1 MVGVAPPEVA
11 EHDLATT
18 DLDLGAGVGEDP
30 IGRVDVLD
38 DLGEVVGELGFL
50 GGDRPLARLAGAHHE
65 RHAALVTPDRRRS
78 EDRVAEG
85 VVEVP
90 VGIDDN
96 ADRGVGQLADVL
108 LDLARL
114 GVGRARVDDQ
124 ALGPAEHESDVL
136 VVERIATDEDASA
149 DLHPPSCGSHA

>member
-1 MVGVAPPEVA
+1 MAPPQVA

-18 DLDLGAGVGEDP
+18 DLDLGVGREDP
-30 IGRVDVLD
+30 IGRVDH

-90 VGIDDN
+90 VGIDDD

-124 ALGPAEHESDVL
+124 ALGPAEHEADVL
-136 VVERIATDEDASA
+136 VVERIATDEDAVA